1 MTPDLMPNRD
11 EWQHLL
17 TERLEAL
24 PALATDQV
32 RLFRIQSSRSV
43 TPSPWIAQMQGE
55 NGMAAAS
62 GRWFSSHPD
71 ALAFYAEDV
80 DHPELVTL
88 DVSSTEAE
96 ACRLTQLPAV
106 LADGSRPRAFSRD
119 PETEHFVPSEWK
131 TRQRRWSLGTDE
143 VAVDRRRR
151 LSR

>member
-1 MTPDLMPNRD
+1 MPNQD
-11 EWQHLL
+11 EWQKIL
-17 TERLEAL
+17 TERLAAL
-24 PALATDQV
+24 PALAADQV

-43 TPSPWIAQMQGE
+43 TPAPWLAQMQAE

-96 ACRLTQLPAV
+96 ACRLTQLPKV
-106 LADGSRPRAFSRD
+106 LADGSRPWAFSRD
-119 PETEHFVPSEWK
+119 PETEHFIPAEWK
-131 TRQRRWSLGTDE
+131 ARQRRWSLRTEDVPME
-143 VAVDRRRR
+143 RRRR